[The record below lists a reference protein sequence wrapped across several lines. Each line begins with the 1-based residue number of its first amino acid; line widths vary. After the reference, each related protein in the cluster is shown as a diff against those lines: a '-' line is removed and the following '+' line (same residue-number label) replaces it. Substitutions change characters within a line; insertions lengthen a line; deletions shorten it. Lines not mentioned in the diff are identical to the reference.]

1 MDKSPV
7 IESQPRGVESPRRG
21 PGIIFPE
28 SEQLVPAVPS
38 PQESLKGLFAD
49 LIQRN
54 FEESV
59 HLDDSDVLEYVSDL
73 LLRFTNAE
81 DLYQLR
87 DPHGRKI
94 EDVGEM
100 LIASN
105 PHLDAPSFDAEREAR
120 RHIGDFTLFFA
131 GLFPESISQRR
142 LRRARLDALLDY
154 IQTGKESY
162 YIVSEFKQFEYRAT
176 APLFKKMSEEFERC
190 VFGLNLVKRDF
201 ERMRQQSYLRAK
213 SFLV

>member
-1 MDKSPV
+1 MS
-7 IESQPRGVESPRRG
+7 SRPRVRTSSAQRPRSRSS
-21 PGIIFPE
+21 IIAPD
-28 SEQLVPAVPS
+28 SEQLVPAEHS
-38 PQESLKGLFAD
+38 PQEALKALFAD

-54 FEESV
+54 FEASV
-59 HLDDSDVLEYVSDL
+59 HLGDRDVLGYVADL
-73 LLRFTNAE
+73 LLRFTSAE
-81 DLYQLR
+81 DLYQIR
-87 DPHGRKI
+87 DTRGRAL

-105 PHLDAPSFDAEREAR
+105 PLLDAPSFDAEREAR

-131 GLFPESISQRR
+131 GLFPESINQWR

-162 YIVSEFKQFEYRAT
+162 YIVSEFKQFEYKAS

-201 ERMRQQSYLRAK
+201 ERMQQQSYLRAK